1 MRKLRCLFVALAG
14 SLLLSVSAYGKPKP
28 AIRTYDVSC
37 ADLWKAAKLTVKTY
51 YDVLSLNN
59 EEQLGSF
66 TTGSTFSGVRVLS
79 FSLSGTGNTCA
90 VSVTGHFSG
99 VTHHDKQDFFSGIKE
114 TLKGNKTAAGSG
126 PPAKN

>member
-1 MRKLRCLFVALAG
+1 MRKLSPLVITLTG
-14 SLLLSVSAYGKPKP
+14 SLLLNSSAYGKPKP
-28 AIRTYDVSC
+28 AIRTYDVPC
-37 ADLWKAAKLTVKTY
+37 AELWKAAKLTVRTY

-66 TTGSTFSGVRVLS
+66 TTGSTFSGVRPLS

-99 VTHHDKQDFFSGIKE
+99 VTHHDKQDFFSRIEE
-114 TLKGNKTAAGSG
+114 TLKSNKAAASS
-126 PPAKN
+126 PAKN